1 MLKIDETKLIET
13 IKDAIYVDHGGNS
26 WLSDAFDEEE
36 MLDQD
41 IRVFLYDIIQKNTLD
56 MDDDDIHKLFLAVE
70 SYFDKGKHGR

>member
-13 IKDAIYVDHGGNS
+13 IKDAICVGCGGNS

-41 IRVFLYDIIQKNTLD
+41 VRVFLYDVIQKNTLN

-70 SYFDKGKHGR
+70 DYFDKE